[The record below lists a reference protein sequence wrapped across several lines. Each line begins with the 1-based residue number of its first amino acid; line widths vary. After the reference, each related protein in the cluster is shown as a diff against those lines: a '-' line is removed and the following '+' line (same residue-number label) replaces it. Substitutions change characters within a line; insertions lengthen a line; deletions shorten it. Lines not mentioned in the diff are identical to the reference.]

1 MAQNQN
7 VLNQNDESGNY
18 IPCGKR
24 GYEWKVVVD
33 PTETNEESGLFLGGL
48 FRMVDFRL
56 DRDEKS
62 TWPDGIVF
70 ENVYTGHR
78 LTFQNGSLFDLTK
91 AISMARKT
99 RIPKKKEK
107 PLTPDT
113 NPSASPIQI
122 RRFIMIRSKD
132 LTGISGTGV
141 VAEGAVFSDGLSILR
156 WLRSPFA
163 LGVYPSLDD
172 LITVHGHGGASQV
185 VFMDECIQP
194 E

>member
-1 MAQNQN
+1 MPKIREGFGVEPKTEPNS
-7 VLNQNDESGNY
+7 VCE
-18 IPCGKR
+18 KR

-33 PTETNEESGLFLGGL
+33 PTRTNKEPGLFLGGL
-48 FRMVDFRL
+48 FRMVDLRL

-70 ENVYTGHR
+70 ENVNTGHR
-78 LTFQNGSLFDLTK
+78 LTFQKGSLFDLTN

-99 RIPKKKEK
+99 RIRKKQEK
-107 PLTPDT
+107 HLTP
-113 NPSASPIQI
+113 NINLPNSHIQM
-122 RRFIMIRSKD
+122 RRFIMIRNKD

-172 LITVHGHGGASQV
+172 LIAVHGHGGASQV
-185 VFMDECIQP
+185 VFIDECTQP